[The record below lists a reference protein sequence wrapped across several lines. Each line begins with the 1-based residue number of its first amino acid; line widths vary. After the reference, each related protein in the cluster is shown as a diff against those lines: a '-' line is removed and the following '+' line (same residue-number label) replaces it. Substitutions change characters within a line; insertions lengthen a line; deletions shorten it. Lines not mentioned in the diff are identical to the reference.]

1 MIETSRGEQDSISA
15 TPTGR
20 RWNRCRGDP
29 QAARRHPQH
38 LRLRPW
44 QVPPQSGGY
53 RPTDG
58 LAEHSRFD
66 SSGTIPPDARCIDCR
81 QVEQISIDHQDYR
94 GHQNELRNHSGDRMK
109 PLIQKLVETQ
119 GPSGYETQIRSVVRA
134 EIEPYADDLKVDA
147 LGNLIV
153 RKGKGAEE
161 GIKIMLVAHIDEI
174 GVMVTQVD
182 ANGFVRFTTLG
193 GVRPYTC
200 VGGRVRFLNG
210 AAGVINMEPLDDMSR
225 MPTFEQLYIDMGCSS
240 SEATPVRVGD
250 VATFDRPFLDLGGR
264 LVAKSLDD
272 RIGVAVMIET
282 LRQIKATPHQ
292 LYFVFST
299 QEEVGVRGATTAAF
313 GIDPDLGVAVDVTGT
328 GDTPR
333 RTKVRMDVS
342 LGKGPAIKVRD
353 GGMLADRRVVDW
365 MVKCAEQLSLP
376 YQMEI
381 LEGGSTDARAMQLT
395 RAGIP
400 AGCLSIPCRY
410 IHSPSEMVDFADVQ
424 NAVTLLIEL
433 VSHPVKL

>member
-1 MIETSRGEQDSISA
+1 
-15 TPTGR
+15 
-20 RWNRCRGDP
+20 
-29 QAARRHPQH
+29 
-38 LRLRPW
+38 
-44 QVPPQSGGY
+44 
-53 RPTDG
+53 
-58 LAEHSRFD
+58 
-66 SSGTIPPDARCIDCR
+66 
-81 QVEQISIDHQDYR
+81 
-94 GHQNELRNHSGDRMK
+94 MK

-147 LGNLIV
+147 LGNMIV
-153 RKGKGAEE
+153 RKGKGGAQ
-161 GIKIMLVAHIDEI
+161 GIKIMLAAHIDEI

-182 ANGFVRFTTLG
+182 ANGFIRFTTLG

-210 AAGVINMEPLDDMSR
+210 AAGVISMEPLDDMSK
-225 MPTFEQLYIDMGCSS
+225 MPTFEQLYIDTGCSS
-240 SEATPVRVGD
+240 SDETPVRVGD

-272 RIGVAVMIET
+272 RIGVAVLIET
-282 LRQIKATPHQ
+282 LRQIKDTPHQ

-299 QEEVGVRGATTAAF
+299 QEEVGVRGATAAAF
-313 GIDPDLGVAVDVTGT
+313 GVDPDLGLAVDVTRT

-365 MVKCAEQLSLP
+365 MVKAAEHLSLP

>member
-1 MIETSRGEQDSISA
+1 
-15 TPTGR
+15 
-20 RWNRCRGDP
+20 
-29 QAARRHPQH
+29 
-38 LRLRPW
+38 
-44 QVPPQSGGY
+44 
-53 RPTDG
+53 
-58 LAEHSRFD
+58 
-66 SSGTIPPDARCIDCR
+66 
-81 QVEQISIDHQDYR
+81 
-94 GHQNELRNHSGDRMK
+94 MK

-119 GPSGYETQIRSVVRA
+119 GPSGYETQIRSVVRE
-134 EIEPYADDLKVDA
+134 EIEPYADELQVDA

-153 RKGKGAEE
+153 RKGKGAAE
-161 GIKIMLVAHIDEI
+161 GIKVMLVAHIDEI

-210 AAGVINMEPLDDMSR
+210 AAGVINMEPLDDMSK
-225 MPTFEQLYIDMGCSS
+225 MPTFEQLYIDMGCSGS
-240 SEATPVRVGD
+240 DATPVRVGD

-264 LVAKSLDD
+264 LAAKSLDD

-313 GIDPDLGVAVDVTGT
+313 GIDPDLGVAVDVTAT

-365 MVKCAEQLSLP
+365 MVKGAEKLSLP